1 MDKKKRIKIFSR
13 WDNKKVLVSGKY
25 TSIKDCLEKNSG
37 ADLSGADLRGA
48 DLRGAYL
55 RGADLSGAYLS
66 GAYLGGADLGGAY
79 LGGADLSGADLK
91 GAYLRGAYLRG
102 ADLSGADLSGAYL
115 GGAYLGRAYL
125 RGAEHYYGSHDF
137 AIEIIRRQKVKIFI
151 QKEWAVIGQIVIHR
165 FCWDTILKKY
175 KKEGISIAKKLA
187 KAGFDEYLKRIKER
201 EG

>member
-1 MDKKKRIKIFSR
+1 MDKKERIKILSR

-55 RGADLSGAYLS
+55 RGADLSGADLS

-91 GAYLRGAYLRG
+91 GAYLRG
-102 ADLSGADLSGAYL
+102 
-115 GGAYLGRAYL
+115 AYL

>member
-1 MDKKKRIKIFSR
+1 MDKKERIKILSR

-37 ADLSGADLRGA
+37 A
-48 DLRGAYL
+48 YL
-55 RGADLSGAYLS
+55 GDAYLS
-66 GAYLGGADLGGAY
+66 GAYLGGADLGGA
-79 LGGADLSGADLK
+79 
-91 GAYLRGAYLRG
+91 
-102 ADLSGADLSGAYL
+102 DLSGAYL
-115 GGAYLGRAYL
+115 GGAYL

>member
-1 MDKKKRIKIFSR
+1 MDKKERIKILSR

-37 ADLSGADLRGA
+37 ADLSGA
-48 DLRGAYL
+48 YL
-55 RGADLSGAYLS
+55 RGAD
-66 GAYLGGADLGGAY
+66 LGGADLGGAY
-79 LGGADLSGADLK
+79 LGGADL
-91 GAYLRGAYLRG
+91 R
-102 ADLSGADLSGAYL
+102 GADLSGAYL
-115 GGAYLGRAYL
+115 GGADLRGAYLSGADLGGADLRGADLSGAYLGGADLRGADLRGADL

>member
-1 MDKKKRIKIFSR
+1 MDKKERIKILSR
-13 WDNKKVLVSGKY
+13 WDNKEVLVSGKY
-25 TSIKDCLEKNSG
+25 TSIKDCLEKNSD
-37 ADLSGADLRGA
+37 ADLG
-48 DLRGAYL
+48 GAYL
-55 RGADLSGAYLS
+55 RGADLSGAYLRGAYLGDAYLGDAYLGGADLRGADLGGADLR
-66 GAYLGGADLGGAY
+66 GAYLGGADLGDAD
-79 LGGADLSGADLK
+79 LGGAD
-91 GAYLRGAYLRG
+91 
-102 ADLSGADLSGAYL
+102 
-115 GGAYLGRAYL
+115 L

>member
-1 MDKKKRIKIFSR
+1 MDKKKRIKILSR

-37 ADLSGADLRGA
+37 A
-48 DLRGAYL
+48 
-55 RGADLSGAYLS
+55 
-66 GAYLGGADLGGAY
+66 YLGDAY

-115 GGAYLGRAYL
+115 GGAYLRGAYL

>member
-1 MDKKKRIKIFSR
+1 MDKKKRIKILSR

-25 TSIKDCLEKNSG
+25 TSIKDCLEKNRGADLSG
-37 ADLSGADLRGA
+37 AYLRGADLGGADLSGAYLGDADLRGAYLGGAYLSGADLRGA
-48 DLRGAYL
+48 D
-55 RGADLSGAYLS
+55 
-66 GAYLGGADLGGAY
+66 
-79 LGGADLSGADLK
+79 
-91 GAYLRGAYLRG
+91 
-102 ADLSGADLSGAYL
+102 
-115 GGAYLGRAYL
+115 L

>member
-1 MDKKKRIKIFSR
+1 MDKKERIKILSR
-13 WDNKKVLVSGKY
+13 WDNKEVLVSGKY

-37 ADLSGADLRGA
+37 ADLRGADLGGAYLRGADLRGADLRGADLRGAYLGGAYLRGADLRGADLRGA

-55 RGADLSGAYLS
+55 RGADLR
-66 GAYLGGADLGGAY
+66 GAD
-79 LGGADLSGADLK
+79 
-91 GAYLRGAYLRG
+91 LRG
-102 ADLSGADLSGAYL
+102 ADLRGAD
-115 GGAYLGRAYL
+115 L